1 VARGGSQEGEAMEFR
16 DRRAATRQRPAAGEP
31 VAQVQSRARPAG
43 SGWPAGLAQRVLV
56 DGMQAGQRAMEQRR
70 SIQRMFGPSVLAPL
84 RAPVQAKPIP
94 ALNTGART
102 GGSNRIWVGGE
113 EADAQTFWTAPLGSK
128 GSRAALIQ
136 AAATQAAAL
145 GSEID
150 GIVNDQWN
158 MKPDELGNKA
168 NKYFDPLMVRL
179 AGDYGGNEMALDFH
193 FGSSFS
199 GYVIRVHDPHA
210 GIDNQTMSA
219 TPDELDE
226 TSEYG
231 NVHEVQDHP
240 AGTILNTDGAD
251 AVTKLAGEGARWQC
265 VGSNVGVMR
274 DDTRIYTNENSAGTV
289 SSSVRYVGFPVL
301 WKSWAAA
308 FGKQYGIA
316 DATVAEKLGG
326 ANLRITTSDGV
337 KDSPVG
343 VASSATMR
351 HGVDV
356 CVDSAKPAGQ
366 GDLNHLSVQ
375 FLRFT
380 KPKGRVFNLQS
391 SLQDQVAAMALLVN
405 AIPGVT
411 YKGVGA
417 CTGMNTFEFLCAV
430 TGPAAP
436 VLAGYTV
443 TDVGVPIQYPRYR
456 ENVLAGNITNNYDPP
471 AQSGE
476 EAYLALMSSTYEHHV
491 GVLRAYISDNIDIN
505 IDGVEDLDAVIR
517 SKLLAWDEDIDSD
530 LPDSSDYTGGD
541 KDEDIRR
548 ELDAVRVKPK
558 STDESDLSG
567 DEEPA
572 QDEPKSKGGKSGK
585 KVKGGKVKGKGG
597 KSG

>member
-1 VARGGSQEGEAMEFR
+1 MDFR
-16 DRRAATRQRPAAGEP
+16 NRRVSTQQRPAAGEP
-31 VAQVQSRARPAG
+31 AAQVQGRARPAG
-43 SGWPAGLAQRVLV
+43 GGWPAGGAQRALV
-56 DGMQAGQRAMEQRR
+56 AGMQAGPRAMEQRR
-70 SIQRMFGPSVLAPL
+70 SIQRMFGPRALAPS
-84 RAPVQAKPIP
+84 RGPVQAKPIP
-94 ALNTGART
+94 DLNTGARA

-113 EADAQTFWTAPLGSK
+113 EVDAQTFWTAPLGTK
-128 GSRAALIQ
+128 VSRAALIQ

-145 GSEID
+145 GSQID

-158 MKPDELGNKA
+158 MKPEEVGNKA
-168 NKYFDPLMVRL
+168 SKYFDPLMVRL
-179 AGDYGGNEMALDFH
+179 AGDYGGHEMALDFH

-226 TSEYG
+226 DTQYG

-301 WKSWAAA
+301 WKSWVAS
-308 FGKQYGIA
+308 FGKRYGIA
-316 DATVAEKLGG
+316 DSTVAEKLCG

-343 VASSATMR
+343 AASSTTMR
-351 HGVDV
+351 HGIDV

-366 GDLNHLSVQ
+366 GDLNLVSVQ

-380 KPKGRVFNLQS
+380 TTGGRAFNLQS
-391 SLQDQVAAMALLVN
+391 SLQDQVAAMALLVD
-405 AIPGVT
+405 AIPGVR
-411 YKGVGA
+411 YKGVGT
-417 CTGMNTFEFLCAV
+417 CTGMKTFEFLCAV

-436 VLAGYTV
+436 VLGGYTV
-443 TDVGVPIQYPRYR
+443 ANVGVPIQYPRYR

-471 AQSGE
+471 AQDGE

-491 GVLRAYISDNIDIN
+491 GVLREYVSDNFDTS
-505 IDGVEDLDAVIR
+505 GVEDLDDVIR
-517 SKLLAWDEDIDSD
+517 SKLLAWDGDIDSD
-530 LPDSSDYTGGD
+530 LTDSIDYTGGD

-558 STDESDLSG
+558 STDDSDLSG
-567 DEEPA
+567 DDEPP
-572 QDEPKSKGGKSGK
+572 QDEPKPK
-585 KVKGGKVKGKGG
+585 KKGGKVKGKRSG
-597 KSG
+597 KGH